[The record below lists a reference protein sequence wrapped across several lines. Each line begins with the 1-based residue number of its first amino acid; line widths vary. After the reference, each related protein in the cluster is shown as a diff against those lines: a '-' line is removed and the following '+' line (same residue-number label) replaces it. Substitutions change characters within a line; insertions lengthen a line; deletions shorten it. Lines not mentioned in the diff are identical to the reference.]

1 MEKQSKDLEN
11 IKIERDSLQATL
23 KETYANYWGLKEEKA
38 TMSIKHSKLQRNY
51 KNMEE
56 TFLKQ
61 QKEVE
66 ELRVDNANAYQAKNE
81 IQNQVDQRHAQMDRN
96 LKKQMA
102 FNEKLNKLLEETQN
116 KKPFNYDIVFG
127 ENNEL

>member
-1 MEKQSKDLEN
+1 
-11 IKIERDSLQATL
+11 
-23 KETYANYWGLKEEKA
+23 
-38 TMSIKHSKLQRNY
+38 MSIKHNKLKRDY

-81 IQNQVDQRHAQMDRN
+81 IQRQA
-96 LKKQMA
+96 
-102 FNEKLNKLLEETQN
+102 E
-116 KKPFNYDIVFG
+116 
-127 ENNEL
+127 